1 MALSPVQG
9 IGKHLPRPATTHSWN
24 WIMMKNLLTLLPS
37 ILLVPA
43 LSAASLVVDADTT
56 ARAAYPTQNFG
67 ALPQLSVD
75 ATSRAYLR
83 FSLASVPPNMAGQL
97 VKATL
102 QFYVNRLVTPGV
114 VQVSEITG
122 AWAEGTLTDATAPGS
137 VMPVPVQVQATQQ
150 WVSLDVTSAV
160 FNWLSG
166 APNNGLVITSQDA
179 SLLIDSKEST
189 TTSQPARLEL
199 TFAGPKG
206 DQGPQG
212 IQGVQGLQ
220 GIQGPRGFQ
229 GVQGP
234 AGPGRP
240 TAVGVINA
248 NGTVQAITGSPTVT
262 RLGTGLYR
270 IVYPGSM
277 FPTNPI
283 LFTQVVGDAQM
294 VSVGSSPVNG
304 NWQVTVGFN
313 KDTLF
318 HVALIAF

>member
-1 MALSPVQG
+1 
-9 IGKHLPRPATTHSWN
+9 
-24 WIMMKNLLTLLPS
+24 MMKNLLVLLPS
-37 ILLVPA
+37 ILFVPA
-43 LSAASLVVDADTT
+43 LTAASLVVDADTT
-56 ARAAYPTQNFG
+56 TRTAYPAQNFG
-67 ALPQLSVD
+67 ALPQLTVD
-75 ATSRAYLR
+75 ANSRAYVR

-114 VQVSEITG
+114 VQVSEVTG
-122 AWAEGTLTDATAPGS
+122 AWAEGTLTDASAPGS
-137 VMPVPVQVQATQQ
+137 VMPVPAQVQATQQ
-150 WVSLDVTSAV
+150 WVSVDVTASV
-160 FNWLSG
+160 FNWLAG
-166 APNNGLVITSQDA
+166 APNNGLVLASQGA

-212 IQGVQGLQ
+212 IQGPQGLQ
-220 GIQGPRGFQ
+220 GAQGPRGFQ
-229 GVQGP
+229 GLQGP

-248 NGTVQAITGSPTVT
+248 NGTVQVITGSPTVT
-262 RLGTGLYR
+262 RLGIGLYR
-270 IVYPGSM
+270 IVYPGST

-283 LFTQVVGDAQM
+283 TFAQVVGDALM
-294 VSVGSSPVNG
+294 ISVDSSAVSG
-304 NWQVTVGFN
+304 NWQVTLQFN

-318 HVALIAF
+318 HFALIAF